1 MKTGRRIDPTTLVS
15 HIAGE
20 LGNALFFSFAFPV
33 WSVWYRR
40 RAALILGEA
49 LRAWPGPEALHEQP
63 ADGDGATEALRGARR
78 ARIPAAERVAPHIQR
93 LALPYKFSTSW
104 SLPLACSSCR
114 LMREMRVCG

>member
-33 WSVWYRR
+33 WSVVSPARR
-40 RAALILGEA
+40 LDLGRGPSRLA
-49 LRAWPGPEALHEQP
+49 RPRRPEALHEQP
-63 ADGDGATEALRGARR
+63 ADGDGATEALRGAKR

-93 LALPYKFSTSW
+93 LALPYK
-104 SLPLACSSCR
+104 
-114 LMREMRVCG
+114 